1 MCFVIRITV
10 IWEQFLTYNLTMSIN
25 SNSFYNIDLLRED
38 NDVKIPLV
46 HLIRCVLKFKTIGS
60 LHTKQTNIALSVW
73 TFKLYILNYNLNDL
87 SN

>member
-1 MCFVIRITV
+1 
-10 IWEQFLTYNLTMSIN
+10 MSIN

-60 LHTKQTNIALSVW
+60 LHTKQTNIALSV
-73 TFKLYILNYNLNDL
+73 
-87 SN
+87 